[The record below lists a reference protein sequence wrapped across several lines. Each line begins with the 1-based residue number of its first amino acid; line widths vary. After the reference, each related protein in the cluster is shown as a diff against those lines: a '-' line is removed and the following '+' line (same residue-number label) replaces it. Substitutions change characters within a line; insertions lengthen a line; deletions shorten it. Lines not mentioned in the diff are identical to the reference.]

1 MLKPLS
7 CAGTTGSLQKSR
19 TDMKIADNKKPEHLC
34 SGFSVV
40 AERTGLEPATP
51 CVTGRYS
58 NQLNYRS
65 AFSRRVRTIPRP
77 RLLGAWQCPTLA
89 WRMPHYH
96 RRYSVSLLCSA
107 WIQVVPLRYR
117 RQANSLNLK
126 KTDSALLATTSLKT
140 SWVLYG

>member
-1 MLKPLS
+1 MIEELLS
-7 CAGTTGSLQKSR
+7 KYPKCFGPILITMDDGRKVWSENPGTIGKQYIIILEKTGEEYSAVSSPVLQHQGIPGKL
-19 TDMKIADNKKPEHLC
+19 TKADNKKPEHLC

-65 AFSRRVRTIPRP
+65 AFSRRARTIPRP

-89 WRMPHYH
+89 WRMPH
-96 RRYSVSLLCSA
+96 
-107 WIQVVPLRYR
+107 
-117 RQANSLNLK
+117 
-126 KTDSALLATTSLKT
+126 
-140 SWVLYG
+140 